1 MSRRLPNFLYL
12 GPDKS
17 GSSWLFEVLRNHPDC
32 FVPACKDVYYF
43 DEHYDKGM
51 DWYLDFFRDAR
62 PGVPAMG
69 ELSHSYLFSMEAAD
83 RIRKDLPGVKLMA
96 SLRQPVERCYSHYLY
111 LVSSGLVTSSFA
123 ETIDNR
129 PGLTRSSYYAKSVE
143 GYLERFGAE
152 RFKVLFFDDLKKD
165 PRHYASQVYDFL
177 GLSFNEAFDYDKKV
191 REARAAR
198 NVYLARLAKHGAL
211 MARKL
216 GLVNLVGVVKHG
228 LAARLLYRPL
238 KKGEAPKMD
247 PEVGK
252 RLLERY
258 IPDIE
263 ATEKLLGVNLD
274 HWKQ

>member
-83 RIRKDLPGVKLMA
+83 RIRQDLPGVKLMA

-216 GLVNLVGVVKHG
+216 GLVNLVGAVKHG

-274 HWKQ
+274 HWKR

>member
-43 DEHYDKGM
+43 DEHYDKGL

-198 NVYLARLAKHGAL
+198 NVHLARLAKHGAL

-216 GLVNLVGVVKHG
+216 GLVKLVGAVKHG

>member
-83 RIRKDLPGVKLMA
+83 RIRQDLPGVKLMA

-123 ETIDNR
+123 EAIDNR

-143 GYLERFGAE
+143 GYLERFGPE

-198 NVYLARLAKHGAL
+198 NVHLARLAKHGAL

-216 GLVNLVGVVKHG
+216 GLVKLVGAVKHG

-274 HWKQ
+274 HWKR

>member
-83 RIRKDLPGVKLMA
+83 RIRQDLPGVKLMA

-143 GYLERFGAE
+143 GYLERFGPE

-165 PRHYASQVYDFL
+165 PRHYARQVYDFL

-216 GLVNLVGVVKHG
+216 GLVNLVGAVKHG

-263 ATEKLLGVNLD
+263 ATEKLLSVNLD
-274 HWKQ
+274 HWKR

>member
-83 RIRKDLPGVKLMA
+83 RIRQDLPGVKLMA

-198 NVYLARLAKHGAL
+198 NVHLARLAKHGAL

-216 GLVNLVGVVKHG
+216 GLVKLVGAVKHG

-274 HWKQ
+274 HWKR

>member
-1 MSRRLPNFLYL
+1 MSQRLPNFLYL

-83 RIRKDLPGVKLMA
+83 RIRQDLPGVKLMA

-143 GYLERFGAE
+143 GYLERFGPE

-216 GLVNLVGVVKHG
+216 GLVNLVGAVKHG

-274 HWKQ
+274 HWKR

>member
-43 DEHYDKGM
+43 DEHYDKGL

-216 GLVNLVGVVKHG
+216 GLVNLVGAVKHG

>member
-43 DEHYDKGM
+43 DEHYDKGL

>member
-1 MSRRLPNFLYL
+1 MSRRRPNFLYL

-17 GSSWLFEVLRNHPDC
+17 GSSWLFEVLRHHPDC

-51 DWYLDFFRDAR
+51 DWYLDFFKDAR
-62 PGVPAMG
+62 PDVPAMG

-83 RIRKDLPGVKLMA
+83 RIRRDLPGVKLMA

-111 LVSSGLVTSSFA
+111 LVSSGLVTTSFA

-129 PGLTRSSYYAKSVE
+129 PGLTRSSFYAKSVE

-152 RFKVLFFDDLKKD
+152 QFKVLFFDDLKQD
-165 PRHYASQVYDFL
+165 PRGYATQVYDFL
-177 GLSFNEAFDYDKKV
+177 GLPFNEAFDYGKKV

-198 NVYLARLAKHGAL
+198 SFFMARLAKQGAL

-216 GLVNLVGVVKHG
+216 GLVNLVGAVKHG
-228 LAARLLYRPL
+228 FAAKLLYRPM
-238 KKGEAPKMD
+238 KKGETPKMD

-274 HWKQ
+274 HWKR

>member
-43 DEHYDKGM
+43 DEHYDKGL

-96 SLRQPVERCYSHYLY
+96 RLRQPVERCYSHYLY

>member
-83 RIRKDLPGVKLMA
+83 RIRQDLPGVKLMA

-152 RFKVLFFDDLKKD
+152 RFKVLFFDDLKMD

-216 GLVNLVGVVKHG
+216 GLVNLVGAVKHG

-274 HWKQ
+274 HWKR

>member
-83 RIRKDLPGVKLMA
+83 RIRQDLPGVKLMA

-143 GYLERFGAE
+143 GYLERFGPE

-198 NVYLARLAKHGAL
+198 NVHLARLAKHGAL

-216 GLVNLVGVVKHG
+216 GLVNLVGAVKHG

-274 HWKQ
+274 HWKR

>member
-43 DEHYDKGM
+43 DEHYDKGL

-274 HWKQ
+274 HWKR

>member
-43 DEHYDKGM
+43 DEHYDKGL

-216 GLVNLVGVVKHG
+216 GLVNLVGAVKHG

-274 HWKQ
+274 HWKR